1 MCQFIESI
9 KLNDAKVFHLDWHQK
24 RVNESF
30 KAFFSHSSVLILED
44 LIKDVPSKGF
54 YKIRIVYDDQ
64 QHSIEFK
71 PYSPKKIQSF
81 ELIEIAFDYDFKY
94 EDRNEINQ
102 IKEKSSADEVI
113 FTNKT
118 NILDSSYSNLA
129 FYDGKDWFTPSS
141 YLLNGT
147 TRQRLLAENK
157 IIETPIRI
165 NDLAKYEKISFINAM
180 NDLNENILTL

>member
-1 MCQFIESI
+1 MYQFIESI
-9 KLNDAKVFHLDWHQK
+9 KLKDANIFHLEWHQK

-30 KAFFSHSSVLILED
+30 EAFFPNSPVLILED
-44 LIKDVPSKGF
+44 LIKDTPSKGF

-64 QHSIEFK
+64 QHSKEFI
-71 PYSPKKIQSF
+71 PYSPKQIQSF
-81 ELIEIAFDYDFKY
+81 ELIEIGFDYDFKF
-94 EDRNEINQ
+94 EDRREINQ
-102 IKEKSSADEVI
+102 IKENSSAEEVI

-129 FYDGKDWFTPSS
+129 FYDGKHWFTPSS

-157 IIETPIRI
+157 IVETSITK
-165 NDLAKYEKISFINAM
+165 NDLNKYTKVSFINAL

>member
-9 KLNDAKVFHLDWHQK
+9 KLKNAKVFHLEWHQK
-24 RVNESF
+24 RVNKTFE
-30 KAFFSHSSVLILED
+30 AFFPNSPILILND
-44 LIKDVPSKGF
+44 LIQDIPTDGF
-54 YKIRIVYDDQ
+54 YKIRIVYNDKVY
-64 QHSIEFK
+64 SIEFQE
-71 PYSPKKIQSF
+71 YSLQKINSF
-81 ELIEIAFDYDFKY
+81 ELVEIDFDYNYKY
-94 EDRNEINQ
+94 ENRQKINEL
-102 IKEKSSADEVI
+102 KENSTADEVI

-157 IIETPIRI
+157 LIETPIRI
-165 NDLAKYEKISFINAM
+165 NDLAKYEKISFINAL

>member
-9 KLNDAKVFHLDWHQK
+9 KLNDAKVFHLEWHQK
-24 RVNESF
+24 RVIETF
-30 KAFFSHSSVLILED
+30 KTFYPDSPILILND
-44 LIKDVPSKGF
+44 LIQDIPTDGL

-81 ELIEIAFDYDFKY
+81 ELIEIAFDYDFKF

-102 IKEKSSADEVI
+102 IKEASSADEVI

-157 IIETPIRI
+157 LIETPIRI
-165 NDLAKYEKISFINAM
+165 NDLAKYEKISFINAL

>member
-9 KLNDAKVFHLDWHQK
+9 KLNDAQVFHLEWHQK
-24 RVNESF
+24 RVIETF
-30 KAFFSHSSVLILED
+30 KTFYPDSPILILND
-44 LIKDVPSKGF
+44 LIQDIPTDGL

-71 PYSPKKIQSF
+71 PYSPKQIQSF
-81 ELIEIAFDYDFKY
+81 ELMEIAFDYDFKF
-94 EDRNEINQ
+94 ENRNKIKQ

-113 FTNKT
+113 FMNKT

-157 IIETPIRI
+157 LIETPIRI